1 MDELQLPEIHQAE
14 IDGVPV
20 LWSPVPGPF
29 TGALQFRVGRVD
41 EPRPVAGITHVVEH
55 LVFHDLMETDYD
67 KNGFVE
73 PSRTVFHASGHRHE
87 VADFLT
93 RVCAN
98 LAALPLDRMDHE
110 RRILVQEAN
119 ERPVSA
125 DGGMRYVR
133 FGPQGHGLAD
143 GPEFGLDW
151 LSAGPVDAWR
161 RARFTRGNA
170 MLILSGEPPA
180 GLRLDLPDGARRP
193 PVLPVPDPDLP
204 LPGFAP
210 WEREAACLTMVGERS
225 PELTMIL
232 GIMERRLKRELRG
245 EQGAV
250 YDVAAIYDP
259 LTGTDGH
266 LFLAADCAAER
277 IDAVQSA
284 IIRTL
289 DALATEGP
297 TDDEI
302 AREVDAFE
310 RMFMDPTSV
319 FGLMDSQAF
328 DMLHGRP
335 LMLPREGV
343 DRRRAAT
350 RESVRVAAQAA
361 RATALLASNAKEPP
375 VGFTPAPLGST
386 DRVSGREVAP
396 AGFHLPG
403 RGPKERLIVGEDGL
417 TIKFV
422 DGSLSTVRYES
433 AVLCEHGSPKL
444 RRLTGR
450 DGFSVAVDA
459 DHWKDGVAIVAE
471 IDRRVDPLIVSC
483 EDDADNDR
491 WTRRIAE
498 L

>member
-1 MDELQLPEIHQAE
+1 MDQQLPEIHQTE
-14 IDGVPV
+14 IDGIPT
-20 LWSPVPGPF
+20 LWAPVPGPF
-29 TGALQFRVGRVD
+29 MGALQFRVGRVD
-41 EPRPVAGITHVVEH
+41 EQRPIAGITHIVEH
-55 LVFHDLMETDYD
+55 LVFHDLMETPYD

-73 PSRTVFHASGHRHE
+73 PARTVFHASGHPHE
-87 VADFLT
+87 VAEFLT
-93 RVCAN
+93 TVCAN
-98 LAALPLDRMDHE
+98 LAALPLDRLDHE
-110 RRILVQEAN
+110 RQILVQEAS

-143 GPEFGLDW
+143 GPEFGLEW
-151 LSAGPVDAWR
+151 LAGPTVEAWR
-161 RARFTRGNA
+161 RSRFTRGNA
-170 MLILSGEPPA
+170 MLVFSGEPPA
-180 GLRLDLPDGARRP
+180 GLRLDLPDGPRRP
-193 PVLPVPDPDLP
+193 PVRPIPDPDLP
-204 LPGFAP
+204 LPSFAP
-210 WEREAACLTMVGERS
+210 WEREAACLTMLGERS
-225 PELTMIL
+225 PELTMLL
-232 GIMERRLKRELRG
+232 GIMERRLKRELRL

-277 IDAVQSA
+277 IDAVQAAMIS
-284 IIRTL
+284 TL
-289 DALATEGP
+289 DALATDGP
-297 TDDEI
+297 TDEEI

-310 RMFMDPTSV
+310 RMFMDPMAV
-319 FGLMDSQAF
+319 FGLMDTQAF

-335 LMLPREGV
+335 LMLPAEGV
-343 DRRRAAT
+343 ERRRAAT
-350 RESVRVAAQAA
+350 RESVRAAAQAA
-361 RATALLASNAKEPP
+361 RATAILASNAKEAPAAY
-375 VGFTPAPLGST
+375 TPAPLGSPS
-386 DRVSGREVAP
+386 RVNGREVAP

-403 RGPKERLIVGEDGL
+403 RGPKERLIVGEDGVS
-417 TIKFV
+417 IKFV
-422 DGSLSTVRYES
+422 DGSFSTVRYES

-450 DGFSVAVDA
+450 DGFAVVVDA

-491 WTRRIAE
+491 WTRRIME